1 MVKFQARTI
10 IGAWRSGYA
19 LDLHTISSTYMGDDE
34 FGHPRFDTQRSEIGD
49 LLYQL
54 KYNGDRT
61 TVEKIAEAAESFI
74 RHWKPGIDLLVPVPP
89 STVRTAPPVVLVAQ
103 SLSKRLGLPL
113 VDCVKLTRDV
123 QQLKDIT
130 DLDERLKLLEGLH
143 AVDKAAANGKR
154 ILLFDDLY
162 RSGATLNAIS
172 KALYDS
178 GGAQEVFALT
188 ITRTR
193 SNR

>member
-19 LDLHTISSTYMGDDE
+19 LDLHTLTSTYVGDDE
-34 FGHPRFDTQRSEIGD
+34 YGHPRFDTRRSELGD

-54 KYNGDRT
+54 KYNSDRT
-61 TVEKIAEAAESFI
+61 TVEKIAEAAAAFLGQ
-74 RHWKPGIDLLVPVPP
+74 WKPGIDLLVPVPP
-89 STVRTAPPVVLVAQ
+89 STARSAPPVALIAQ
-103 SLSKRLGLPL
+103 SLSQRIGVP
-113 VDCVKLTRDV
+113 VIDCVKRIRDV
-123 QQLKDIT
+123 QQLKDVS

-143 AVDKAAANGKR
+143 AVDKGAVNGR
-154 ILLFDDLY
+154 GVLLFDDLY
-162 RSGATLNAIS
+162 RSGATLNAIT
-172 KALYDS
+172 KALYE
-178 GGAQEVFALT
+178 GGAKEVFALT